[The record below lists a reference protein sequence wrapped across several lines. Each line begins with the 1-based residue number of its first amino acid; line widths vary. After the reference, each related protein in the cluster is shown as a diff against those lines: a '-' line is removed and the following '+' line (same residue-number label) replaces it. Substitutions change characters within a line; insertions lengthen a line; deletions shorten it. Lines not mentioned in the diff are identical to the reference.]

1 MYSTPTRH
9 IEHDISWYRLPLQ
22 EAYKLE
28 GTFPTAH
35 ARGAIPSHQTAHVI
49 RARNHILQGLLQTN
63 GIFSTPPSFS
73 QINSLAPPWILLPDG
88 VWSSIL
94 RWKTPSSGSSS
105 FSIEVVALW
114 ISRSLIVPELVA
126 ISTPS
131 TLIDLEWSAPS
142 DHPDLEEVEEIEPVS
157 GQEVV
162 HLRNTSVVRMERNR
176 EVNRLWR
183 IAQEATEKAEE
194 AEEAFFRTYGESFSE
209 EDDSDDDRS

>member
-9 IEHDISWYRLPLQ
+9 IEQDISWYRLPLQ

-35 ARGAIPSHQTAHVI
+35 ARGSIPSHQTAHI
-49 RARNHILQGLLQTN
+49 IHARNHILQGLLQSK
-63 GIFSTPPSFS
+63 GVFSTQPSFS

-94 RWKTPSSGSSS
+94 RWKDSSSGSS
-105 FSIEVVALW
+105 FTIEVMALW
-114 ISRSLIVPELVA
+114 ISRSLIVPELKA
-126 ISTPS
+126 TPAPD
-131 TLIDLEWSAPS
+131 TLIDLDWSAPPA
-142 DHPDLEEVEEIEPVS
+142 HPDLEEVETVEPVS

-162 HLRNTSVVRMERNR
+162 HLRNTNTIRIERNH

-183 IAQEATEKAEE
+183 IAREATEKAEE